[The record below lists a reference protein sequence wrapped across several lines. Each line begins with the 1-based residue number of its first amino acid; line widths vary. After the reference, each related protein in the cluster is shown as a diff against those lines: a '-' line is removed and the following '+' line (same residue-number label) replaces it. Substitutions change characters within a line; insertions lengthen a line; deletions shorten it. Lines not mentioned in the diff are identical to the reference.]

1 MGRMA
6 VSLSAPGGGQTS
18 YVERAKTEFGTWSVL
33 TMTHAPDAVVFNVGD
48 IQILRLTGRDT
59 AHLHLTRPVF
69 ERLHKT
75 LAVST
80 HVHLA
85 AQDGWITLRLDTRA
99 DFDLLVAL
107 VSLAIKANTEP
118 A

>member
-1 MGRMA
+1 MA
-6 VSLSAPGGGQTS
+6 VPLSARGGGQTS

-33 TMTHAPDAVVFNVGD
+33 AMTHAPDAVVFTVGD
-48 IQILRLTGRDT
+48 IEILRLIGRDT
-59 AHLHLTRPVF
+59 AHLHLTRPVL
-69 ERLHKT
+69 ERLHEA
-75 LAVST
+75 LAVSA

-85 AQDGWITLRLDTRA
+85 TQEQDGWITLRLDTRA

-107 VSLAIKANTEP
+107 VSLAIKANTDP